1 VSTDEKDNVTAPE
14 ISRTHR
20 RKKLPAKPFPAR
32 WSFEKPGIDFMIRYS
47 SYGGT
52 NYRTNPTT
60 PTKLLCSLATEY
72 RELQDLRERVRKP
85 EAAARNAHATPSQ
98 NREAR
103 NRPRC
108 AAFAGPSVA
117 RGIRKPRQ

>member
-1 VSTDEKDNVTAPE
+1 MV
-14 ISRTHR
+14 
-20 RKKLPAKPFPAR
+20 LL
-32 WSFEKPGIDFMIRYS
+32 EKPGIDFMIRYS

-60 PTKLLCSLATEY
+60 PTNRTNPITPTKLLCSLATEY
-72 RELQDLRERVRKP
+72 RELQDLRERVRKA

-98 NREAR
+98 NSEAR

-117 RGIRKPRQ
+117 RGIRKLRR